1 MNRILRVVV
10 VFGVALVALFG
21 GFYLQRSDPGPRNIP
36 IKSPAPEG
44 FMNVALLDLEGK
56 KARLSDWHGKVLVVN
71 FWATWCAP
79 CREEMPTLIKAQTRL
94 GARGVQV
101 IGVALDEAARVG
113 PFSAEIGVNYPILVA
128 GIDGLE
134 MVRVA
139 GNEAGALPFTVFVD
153 RAGKIIKSELGM
165 VTEKSLDKTLEVVL

>member
-1 MNRILRVVV
+1 MNRILRMAVVS
-10 VFGVALVALFG
+10 GVALVALFG
-21 GFYLQRSDPGPRNIP
+21 GFYLQRADPGPRSIP
-36 IKSPAPEG
+36 IKSPAPES
-44 FMNVALLDLEGK
+44 FMNVALLDLAGK

-94 GARGVQV
+94 GPRGVQV
-101 IGVALDEAARVG
+101 IGVALDDVIRVA
-113 PFSAEIGVNYPILVA
+113 PFSAQIGVNYPILVA

-134 MVRVA
+134 MVRAA

-165 VTEKSLDKTLEVVL
+165 VTEKSLDRTLEVAL